1 MYKRTFSTIL
11 LLYFFSRWKQGI
23 AGWTALSSPG
33 APLVVMATTC
43 DATGGIWGR
52 WLCGLWFSLFFS
64 AWLIWHL
71 HPIYRDSHVTEM
83 QTMLCILVLLS
94 LKNLLLSHKLS
105 FEYESRGSS
114 FWRLWRHH
122 ELSLRQL
129 ALPSVTAGLSV
140 WWSFIFNA
148 WCTSFKCLIYVLN
161 LNSLYCLH
169 CPTLNKVSL
178 LLLLLLLFS
187 RTIK

>member
-11 LLYFFSRWKQGI
+11 LLYFSFSNWKQGI

-52 WLCGLWFSLFFS
+52 WLFGLQFSLVFS
-64 AWLIWHL
+64 ARLIWHL

-83 QTMLCILVLLS
+83 QTMLCILVLFS
-94 LKNLLLSHKLS
+94 LKILLLSHKLS

-114 FWRLWRHH
+114 FWRLWRRWWHH

-129 ALPSVTAGLSV
+129 ALPSVTVGLSV
-140 WWSFIFNA
+140 WWSFIFSA
-148 WCTSFKCLIYVLN
+148 RCTSFKCLIYVLS
-161 LNSLYCLH
+161 LNSLYIY
-169 CPTLNKVSL
+169 S
-178 LLLLLLLFS
+178 
-187 RTIK
+187 